1 MSDVRAELEVAQRA
15 LSEAEARLVRQEA
28 KYQSTIKEA
37 EHTHKQL
44 EQAHQEW
51 LTALDAVEDPIFLH
65 DGDFRVLRCN
75 LAYQQCAGIPFKQ
88 IIGQPYYEVFPKTHA
103 PLPDCELALE
113 NSSDKSDEDVFVDGN
128 SYRSRATVVKSKRG
142 DYLYSIHTL
151 EDLTERKRADKQLQL
166 FRTLI
171 DNSSDAIE
179 VIDPVTLRFLDVNET
194 QCCEL
199 GYSREEMLS
208 MVVTDIDPTFT
219 SQLKEKIQNQLRLSG
234 SVRFEA
240 VHQRKNGSTFPV
252 ECSMKIVEIDK
263 PYALNIVRDI
273 TERKKAETDLAE
285 QLGELHRWYN
295 ATLGREERVLEL
307 KHEVNELLGQIGQPP
322 RYPSAE
328 YPDLTKE

>member
-1 MSDVRAELEVAQRA
+1 MSSVQAELEVAQRA
-15 LSEAEARLVRQEA
+15 LAEAEARLVRQEE

-37 EHTHKQL
+37 EHTREQL

-51 LTALDAVEDPIFLH
+51 LAALDAIEDPIFLH
-65 DGDFRVLRCN
+65 DRDFRILRCN
-75 LAYQQCAGIPFKQ
+75 RAYQQCAGIPFKQ

-103 PLPDCELALE
+103 PLPDCGQALE
-113 NSSDKSDEDVFVDGN
+113 NRSDKSDEGVLVDSN
-128 SYRSRATVVKSKRG
+128 IYRSRATVVRSKQG

-151 EDLTERKRADKQLQL
+151 EDVTERKRADKQLQL

-171 DNSSDAIE
+171 DNSGDAID
-179 VIDPVTLRFLDVNET
+179 VIDPVTLRFLDVNAT
-194 QCCEL
+194 QCREL

-208 MVVTDIDPTFT
+208 MTVSDVDPTLT
-219 SQLKEKIQNQLRLSG
+219 SKLNEEIQNQLRLSG
-234 SVRFEA
+234 SARFEA

-252 ECSMKIVEIDK
+252 ECSTKIVELDK
-263 PYALNIVRDI
+263 PYALTIVRDI

-285 QLGELHRWYN
+285 QLEELHRWYN